1 MKTRSRLS
9 FAVNGV
15 SLALAAALGCA
26 PGPALSQPAPPIV
39 TQRAQAR
46 TTAAYDSIA
55 VAQPANDATV
65 FDNGGNVDV
74 TVAVSPALDKG
85 AGDRIELILD
95 GRRVSLQSAGQFKLS
110 GIARGEHSL
119 EARVV
124 DGSGNLLISS
134 SPVKF
139 HMWQASRLFPN
150 RRGK

>member
-1 MKTRSRLS
+1 MKTTGRRSS
-9 FAVNGV
+9 AVRGA
-15 SLALAAALGCA
+15 SLALVAAFGCA
-26 PGPALSQPAPPIV
+26 PGHALSQPAPPIV

-55 VAQPANDATV
+55 VARPANDATV